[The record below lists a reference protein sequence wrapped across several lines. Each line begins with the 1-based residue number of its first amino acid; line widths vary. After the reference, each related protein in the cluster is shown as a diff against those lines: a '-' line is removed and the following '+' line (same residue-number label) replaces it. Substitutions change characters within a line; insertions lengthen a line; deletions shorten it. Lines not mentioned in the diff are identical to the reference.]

1 MLQITD
7 IYKEYR
13 TGTLVQ
19 KALDGVSLSFR
30 ENEFVAILGP
40 SGSGKTTLLNIIGGL
55 DHCDSGELTIDGV
68 PTAKYKS
75 RDWDSYR
82 NHSVGF
88 IFQSYNLIPHQTLLR
103 NVELALTLSGVP
115 AKERRVRAEEELD
128 RVGLKE
134 QMRKKPAQLS
144 GGQMQ
149 RVAIARALVNH
160 PTIVLADEPTGALDS
175 DTGEQVMQLLKE
187 VARDHLVVMV
197 THNPELA
204 ERYANRIIRLRDGK
218 VVSDSHPF
226 DPAAPLLASIERSAD
241 AAPAG
246 EAEAP
251 AAQTEMSAEAAAA
264 QTEMSAEAAPAV
276 SLPAGSVSVSPARR
290 VRKPSMSFFTAL
302 SLSVSNLL
310 SKKARTILVAFAA
323 SIGIT
328 GIALILSLSTG
339 AHSYISRMEEEAL
352 SEYPL
357 QITSSSFSM
366 DASMQA
372 VAQLRSQ
379 TREADDGEGVR
390 EQQILGS
397 MLSGTS
403 TNDLKSLKN
412 WFDSGYSGIEEVTR
426 SVSYSYG
433 ISPLVYLKEEKG
445 YRQVNPDQTMRTMG
459 ISVDDNLSGMMSLWS
474 SNDAFCMLPAREE
487 LYQDSYKVLA
497 GHWPQNASE
506 CVLVLLPGGRV
517 PDYLLYSMGLKD
529 AEELNDMI
537 TGVMTGEAVDTS
549 ISSNGVYDPQE
560 FLGISFKLL
569 PASRRFSYD
578 KKLGVWLDR
587 GDNEAVLN
595 DLLDNAKD
603 LVIAGVVMPDDE
615 KALGIVQIGIDFL
628 PEAMEELI
636 AEAEKSP
643 VVQAQLADP
652 QTDVLT
658 GSPFGENTDDPFGGM
673 ADMIEIHPEN
683 MPDAVSVDL
692 DRLPEVLDRYGR
704 LSAQE
709 TVRVLRELRRTGES
723 PTLQEAVEELI
734 PALMSLFV
742 IDENKIGELISF
754 EMDEARMQEMYAAR
768 ASAGESSL
776 KGNLTRFGYADP
788 ESPGMITI
796 YPKDFESKDQVI
808 EILESYNRAME
819 KEGQE
824 DKVIT
829 YTDYVGSLMS
839 SVTTIIDVIT
849 YVLIAF
855 VAVSLVVSSI
865 MIGIITYISVLERRK
880 EIGILRA
887 MGASRHNV
895 SQVFNAETFIIGSLA
910 GVFGIVLTLLLQIPI
925 NAAIHSY
932 TDEPVSAFLP
942 PGAAGILIALCV
954 LLNLLGGFIPSRK
967 AARQDP
973 VAALRSE

>member
-1 MLQITD
+1 M
-7 IYKEYR
+7 
-13 TGTLVQ
+13 
-19 KALDGVSLSFR
+19 SFR

-55 DHCDSGELTIDGV
+55 DHCDSGELMIDGV
-68 PTAKYKS
+68 PTARYRS

-103 NVELALTLSGVP
+103 NVELALILSGVS
-115 AKERRVRAEEELD
+115 AKERRIRAEEELD

-187 VARDHLVVMV
+187 VAQDHLVVMV
-197 THNPELA
+197 THNPDLA

-218 VVSDSHPF
+218 VVSDSNPY
-226 DPAAPLLASIERSAD
+226 DPSAPMVQKETGATEASEQ
-241 AAPAG
+241 
-246 EAEAP
+246 AP
-251 AAQTEMSAEAAAA
+251 AAQIEISAETAPEARIETSAAP
-264 QTEMSAEAAPAV
+264 APAV
-276 SLPAGSVSVSPARR
+276 SLPAGSAYPAPAKR
-290 VRKPSMSFFTAL
+290 VRKPSMSFLTAL

-339 AHSYISRMEEEAL
+339 AHTYISRMEEEAL

-379 TREADDGEGVR
+379 TREAEDGEGVR

-412 WFDSGYSGIEEVTR
+412 WFDSGYSGIEDVTR

-433 ISPLVYLKEEKG
+433 ISPLVYLKEENG
-445 YRQVNPDQTMRTMG
+445 YRQVNPDQTMSTIG

-569 PASRRFSYD
+569 PASRRFRYD

-595 DLLDNAKD
+595 DLLDDAKD

-652 QTDVLT
+652 ETDVLT

-692 DRLPEVLDRYGR
+692 DRLPEVLDQYGR

-723 PTLQEAVEELI
+723 PTLKEAVEELI
-734 PALMSLFV
+734 PALLSLFE
-742 IDENKIGELISF
+742 IDEDKIGELISF

-796 YPKDFESKDQVI
+796 YPKDFESKDRVI

-910 GVFGIVLTLLLQIPI
+910 GIFGIALTLLLLIPI

-954 LLNLLGGFIPSRK
+954 VLNLIGGFIPARK
-967 AARQDP
+967 AAKQDP
-973 VAALRSE
+973 VTALRSE

>member
-55 DHCDSGELTIDGV
+55 DHCDSGELMIDGV
-68 PTAKYKS
+68 PTARYRS
-75 RDWDSYR
+75 RDWDAYR

-103 NVELALTLSGVP
+103 NVELALILSGVS
-115 AKERRVRAEEELD
+115 AKERRIRAEEELD

-187 VARDHLVVMV
+187 VAQDHLVVMV
-197 THNPELA
+197 THNPDLA

-218 VVSDSHPF
+218 VVSDSNPY
-226 DPAAPLLASIERSAD
+226 DPSAPMVQKETEATEASEQ
-241 AAPAG
+241 
-246 EAEAP
+246 AP
-251 AAQTEMSAEAAAA
+251 AAQIEISAETAPEARIETSAAP
-264 QTEMSAEAAPAV
+264 APAV
-276 SLPAGSVSVSPARR
+276 SLPAGSAYPAPAKR
-290 VRKPSMSFFTAL
+290 VRKPSMSFLTAL

-339 AHSYISRMEEEAL
+339 AHTYISRMEEEAL

-379 TREADDGEGVR
+379 TREAEDGEGVR

-412 WFDSGYSGIEEVTR
+412 WFDSGYSGIEDVTR

-433 ISPLVYLKEEKG
+433 ISPLVYLKEENG
-445 YRQVNPDQTMRTMG
+445 YRQVNPDQTMSTIG

-569 PASRRFSYD
+569 PASRRFRYD

-595 DLLDNAKD
+595 DLLDDAKD

-652 QTDVLT
+652 ETDVLT

-692 DRLPEVLDRYGR
+692 DRLPEVLDQYGR

-723 PTLQEAVEELI
+723 PTLKEAVEELI
-734 PALMSLFV
+734 PALLSLFE
-742 IDENKIGELISF
+742 IDEDKIGELISF

-768 ASAGESSL
+768 AAAGESSL

-796 YPKDFESKDQVI
+796 YPKDFESKDRVI

-910 GVFGIVLTLLLQIPI
+910 GIFGIALTLLLLIPI

-954 LLNLLGGFIPSRK
+954 VLNLIGGFIPARK
-967 AARQDP
+967 AAKQDP
-973 VAALRSE
+973 VTALRSE

>member
-1 MLQITD
+1 M
-7 IYKEYR
+7 
-13 TGTLVQ
+13 
-19 KALDGVSLSFR
+19 
-30 ENEFVAILGP
+30 
-40 SGSGKTTLLNIIGGL
+40 
-55 DHCDSGELTIDGV
+55 H
-68 PTAKYKS
+68 
-75 RDWDSYR
+75 
-82 NHSVGF
+82 
-88 IFQSYNLIPHQTLLR
+88 
-103 NVELALTLSGVP
+103 
-115 AKERRVRAEEELD
+115 
-128 RVGLKE
+128 
-134 QMRKKPAQLS
+134 
-144 GGQMQ
+144 
-149 RVAIARALVNH
+149 
-160 PTIVLADEPTGALDS
+160 
-175 DTGEQVMQLLKE
+175 
-187 VARDHLVVMV
+187 
-197 THNPELA
+197 
-204 ERYANRIIRLRDGK
+204 
-218 VVSDSHPF
+218 
-226 DPAAPLLASIERSAD
+226 RSA
-241 AAPAG
+241 
-246 EAEAP
+246 
-251 AAQTEMSAEAAAA
+251 
-264 QTEMSAEAAPAV
+264 
-276 SLPAGSVSVSPARR
+276 
-290 VRKPSMSFFTAL
+290 FW
-302 SLSVSNLL
+302 
-310 SKKARTILVAFAA
+310 
-323 SIGIT
+323 
-328 GIALILSLSTG
+328 
-339 AHSYISRMEEEAL
+339 Y
-352 SEYPL
+352 
-357 QITSSSFSM
+357 
-366 DASMQA
+366 
-372 VAQLRSQ
+372 
-379 TREADDGEGVR
+379 
-390 EQQILGS
+390 
-397 MLSGTS
+397 
-403 TNDLKSLKN
+403 
-412 WFDSGYSGIEEVTR
+412 
-426 SVSYSYG
+426 
-433 ISPLVYLKEEKG
+433 
-445 YRQVNPDQTMRTMG
+445 
-459 ISVDDNLSGMMSLWS
+459 
-474 SNDAFCMLPAREE
+474 FCREE
-487 LYQDSYKVLA
+487 GCL
-497 GHWPQNASE
+497 
-506 CVLVLLPGGRV
+506 
-517 PDYLLYSMGLKD
+517 
-529 AEELNDMI
+529 
-537 TGVMTGEAVDTS
+537 
-549 ISSNGVYDPQE
+549 NGVYDPQE

-569 PASRRFSYD
+569 PASRRFRYD

-595 DLLDNAKD
+595 DLLDDAKD

-652 QTDVLT
+652 ETDVLT

-692 DRLPEVLDRYGR
+692 DRLPEVLDKYGR

-723 PTLQEAVEELI
+723 PTLKEAVEELI
-734 PALMSLFV
+734 PALMSLFE
-742 IDENKIGELISF
+742 IDEDKIGEPISF

-768 ASAGESSL
+768 AAAGESSL

-796 YPKDFESKDQVI
+796 YPKDFESKDRVI

-910 GVFGIVLTLLLQIPI
+910 GIFGIALTLLLLIPI

-954 LLNLLGGFIPSRK
+954 VLNLIGGFIPARK
-967 AARQDP
+967 AAKQDP
-973 VAALRSE
+973 VTALRSE

>member
-1 MLQITD
+1 MLQIKD

-55 DHCDSGELTIDGV
+55 DHCDSGELMIDGV
-68 PTAKYKS
+68 PTARYRS
-75 RDWDSYR
+75 RDWDAYR

-103 NVELALTLSGVP
+103 NVELALILSGVS
-115 AKERRVRAEEELD
+115 AKERRIRAEEELD

-187 VARDHLVVMV
+187 VAQDHLVVMV
-197 THNPELA
+197 THNPDLA
-204 ERYANRIIRLRDGK
+204 GRYANRIIRLRDGK
-218 VVSDSHPF
+218 VVSDSNPY
-226 DPAAPLLASIERSAD
+226 DPSAPMVQKETGATEASEQAPAAQIEISAETAPEARIERSA
-241 AAPAG
+241 
-246 EAEAP
+246 
-251 AAQTEMSAEAAAA
+251 
-264 QTEMSAEAAPAV
+264 AAPAV
-276 SLPAGSVSVSPARR
+276 SLPAGSASAAPAKRI
-290 VRKPSMSFFTAL
+290 RKPSMSFLTAL

-339 AHSYISRMEEEAL
+339 AHTYISRMEEEAL

-379 TREADDGEGVR
+379 TREAEDGEGVR

-412 WFDSGYSGIEEVTR
+412 WFDSGYSGIEDVTR

-433 ISPLVYLKEEKG
+433 ISPLVYLKEENG
-445 YRQVNPDQTMRTMG
+445 YRQVNPDQTMSTIG

-569 PASRRFSYD
+569 PASRRFRYD

-595 DLLDNAKD
+595 DLLDDAKD

-652 QTDVLT
+652 ETDVLT

-692 DRLPEVLDRYGR
+692 DRLPEVLDQYGR

-723 PTLQEAVEELI
+723 PTLKEAVEELI
-734 PALMSLFV
+734 PALLSLFE
-742 IDENKIGELISF
+742 IDEDKIGELISF

-796 YPKDFESKDQVI
+796 YPKDFESKDRVI

-910 GVFGIVLTLLLQIPI
+910 GIFGIALTLLLLIPI

-954 LLNLLGGFIPSRK
+954 VLNLIGGFIPARK
-967 AARQDP
+967 AAKQDP
-973 VAALRSE
+973 VTALRSE

>member
-55 DHCDSGELTIDGV
+55 DHCDSGELMIDGV
-68 PTAKYKS
+68 PTARYRS

-103 NVELALTLSGVP
+103 NVELALILSGVS
-115 AKERRVRAEEELD
+115 AKERRIRAEEELD

-187 VARDHLVVMV
+187 VAQDHLVVMV
-197 THNPELA
+197 THNPDLA

-218 VVSDSHPF
+218 VVSDSNPY
-226 DPAAPLLASIERSAD
+226 DPSAPMVQKETGATEASEQ
-241 AAPAG
+241 
-246 EAEAP
+246 AP
-251 AAQTEMSAEAAAA
+251 AAQIEISAETAPEARIETSAAP
-264 QTEMSAEAAPAV
+264 APAV
-276 SLPAGSVSVSPARR
+276 SLPAGSAYPAPAKR
-290 VRKPSMSFFTAL
+290 VRKPSMSFLTAL

-328 GIALILSLSTG
+328 GIALILS
-339 AHSYISRMEEEAL
+339 
-352 SEYPL
+352 P
-357 QITSSSFSM
+357 SSFSM

-379 TREADDGEGVR
+379 TREAEDGEGVR

-412 WFDSGYSGIEEVTR
+412 WFDSGYSGIEDVTR

-433 ISPLVYLKEEKG
+433 ISPLVYLKEENG
-445 YRQVNPDQTMRTMG
+445 YRQVNPDQTMSTIG

-569 PASRRFSYD
+569 PASRRFRYD

-595 DLLDNAKD
+595 DLLDDAKD

-652 QTDVLT
+652 ETDVLT

-692 DRLPEVLDRYGR
+692 DRLPEVLDKYGR

-723 PTLQEAVEELI
+723 PTLKEAVEELI
-734 PALMSLFV
+734 PALMSLFE
-742 IDENKIGELISF
+742 IDEDKIGELISF

-796 YPKDFESKDQVI
+796 YPKDFESKDRVI

-910 GVFGIVLTLLLQIPI
+910 GIFGIALTLLLLIPI

-954 LLNLLGGFIPSRK
+954 VLNLIGGFIPARK
-967 AARQDP
+967 AAKQDP
-973 VAALRSE
+973 VTALRSE

>member
-1 MLQITD
+1 M
-7 IYKEYR
+7 
-13 TGTLVQ
+13 
-19 KALDGVSLSFR
+19 
-30 ENEFVAILGP
+30 AILGP

-55 DHCDSGELTIDGV
+55 DHCDSGELMIDGV
-68 PTAKYKS
+68 PTARYRS
-75 RDWDSYR
+75 RDWDAYR

-103 NVELALTLSGVP
+103 NVELALILSGVS
-115 AKERRVRAEEELD
+115 AKERRIRAEEELD

-187 VARDHLVVMV
+187 VAQDHLVVMV
-197 THNPELA
+197 THNPDLA
-204 ERYANRIIRLRDGK
+204 GRYANRIIRLRDGK
-218 VVSDSHPF
+218 VVSDSNPY
-226 DPAAPLLASIERSAD
+226 DPSAPMVQKETGATEASEQAPTAQIEISAETASEARIETSAAP
-241 AAPAG
+241 
-246 EAEAP
+246 
-251 AAQTEMSAEAAAA
+251 
-264 QTEMSAEAAPAV
+264 APAV
-276 SLPAGSVSVSPARR
+276 SLPAGSAYPAPAKR
-290 VRKPSMSFFTAL
+290 VRKPSMSFLTAL

-339 AHSYISRMEEEAL
+339 AHTYISRMEEEAL

-379 TREADDGEGVR
+379 TREAEDGEGVR

-412 WFDSGYSGIEEVTR
+412 WFDSGYSGIEDVTR

-433 ISPLVYLKEEKG
+433 ISPLVYLKEETG
-445 YRQVNPDQTMRTMG
+445 YRQVNPDQTMSTIG

-569 PASRRFSYD
+569 PASRRFRYD

-595 DLLDNAKD
+595 DLLDDAKD

-652 QTDVLT
+652 ETDVLT

-673 ADMIEIHPEN
+673 EN

-692 DRLPEVLDRYGR
+692 DRLPEVLDQYGR

-723 PTLQEAVEELI
+723 PTLKEAVEELI
-734 PALMSLFV
+734 PALLSLFE
-742 IDENKIGELISF
+742 IDEDKIGELISF

-796 YPKDFESKDQVI
+796 YPKDFESKDRVI

-910 GVFGIVLTLLLQIPI
+910 GIFGIALTLLLLIPI

-954 LLNLLGGFIPSRK
+954 VLNLIGGFIPARK
-967 AARQDP
+967 AAKQDP
-973 VAALRSE
+973 VTALRSE

>member
-1 MLQITD
+1 MKILTLLALLVPILSGAVLLIVRPQNRAKRNRYVMLTVCVSAVFV
-7 IYKEYR
+7 R
-13 TGTLVQ
+13 GTALASALNGPDAVYLHVADLSDKLVI
-19 KALDGVSLSFR
+19 AFRPDGVSLVFGCIIGVLWPVTTVYAFSYMEHEGR
-30 ENEFVAILGP
+30 ENMFFGFFLITFGVVAGIAYSANFFTLYLCYEFM
-40 SGSGKTTLLNIIGGL
+40 TLVTLPLVMHEMNGI
-55 DHCDSGELTIDGV
+55 
-68 PTAKYKS
+68 AK
-75 RDWDSYR
+75 
-82 NHSVGF
+82 H
-88 IFQSYNLIPHQTLLR
+88 
-103 NVELALTLSGVP
+103 A
-115 AKERRVRAEEELD
+115 
-128 RVGLKE
+128 GLK
-134 QMRKKPAQLS
+134 
-144 GGQMQ
+144 
-149 RVAIARALVNH
+149 
-160 PTIVLADEPTGALDS
+160 
-175 DTGEQVMQLLKE
+175 
-187 VARDHLVVMV
+187 
-197 THNPELA
+197 
-204 ERYANRIIRLRDGK
+204 
-218 VVSDSHPF
+218 
-226 DPAAPLLASIERSAD
+226 
-241 AAPAG
+241 
-246 EAEAP
+246 
-251 AAQTEMSAEAAAA
+251 
-264 QTEMSAEAAPAV
+264 
-276 SLPAGSVSVSPARR
+276 
-290 VRKPSMSFFTAL
+290 
-302 SLSVSNLL
+302 
-310 SKKARTILVAFAA
+310 
-323 SIGIT
+323 
-328 GIALILSLSTG
+328 
-339 AHSYISRMEEEAL
+339 
-352 SEYPL
+352 
-357 QITSSSFSM
+357 
-366 DASMQA
+366 
-372 VAQLRSQ
+372 
-379 TREADDGEGVR
+379 
-390 EQQILGS
+390 
-397 MLSGTS
+397 
-403 TNDLKSLKN
+403 
-412 WFDSGYSGIEEVTR
+412 
-426 SVSYSYG
+426 
-433 ISPLVYLKEEKG
+433 
-445 YRQVNPDQTMRTMG
+445 
-459 ISVDDNLSGMMSLWS
+459 
-474 SNDAFCMLPAREE
+474 
-487 LYQDSYKVLA
+487 
-497 GHWPQNASE
+497 
-506 CVLVLLPGGRV
+506 
-517 PDYLLYSMGLKD
+517 YLLYSMGLKD

-569 PASRRFSYD
+569 PASRRFRYD

-595 DLLDNAKD
+595 DLLDDAKD

-652 QTDVLT
+652 ETDVLT

-692 DRLPEVLDRYGR
+692 DRLPEVLDQYGR

-723 PTLQEAVEELI
+723 PTLKEAVEELI
-734 PALMSLFV
+734 PALLSLFE
-742 IDENKIGELISF
+742 IDEDKIGELISF

-796 YPKDFESKDQVI
+796 YPKDFESKDRVI

-910 GVFGIVLTLLLQIPI
+910 GIFGIALTLLLLIPI

-954 LLNLLGGFIPSRK
+954 VLNLIGGFIPARK
-967 AARQDP
+967 AAKQDP
-973 VAALRSE
+973 VTALRSE